1 MAFTEPRLGCG
12 AAIVVDGRILL
23 IRRLTDPEAG
33 CWGLPG
39 GKVDLYET
47 AAAATER
54 EIREELGLAIEAS
67 SLLCVVDQI
76 DRTRGEHWFAAV
88 YLVTRFTGDP
98 AIARPDKHGGLGW
111 FALDATPDALTRPTI
126 VALRVLRERR
136 GTG

>member
-1 MAFTEPRLGCG
+1 M
-12 AAIVVDGRILL
+12 
-23 IRRLTDPEAG
+23 
-33 CWGLPG
+33 
-39 GKVDLYET
+39 
-47 AAAATER
+47 
-54 EIREELGLAIEAS
+54 
-67 SLLCVVDQI
+67 VDQI

-136 GTG
+136 SNTVGFLRALQSAATRPTAPPPRTAVSYRVVFTAGQRG